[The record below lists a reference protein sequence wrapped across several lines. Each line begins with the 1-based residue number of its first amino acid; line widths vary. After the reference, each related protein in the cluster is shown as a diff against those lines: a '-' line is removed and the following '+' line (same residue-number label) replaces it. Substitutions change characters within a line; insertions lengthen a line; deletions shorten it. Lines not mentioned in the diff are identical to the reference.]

1 MSQEEVNKEKR
12 KTISLTTAESLAFF
26 FLPFS
31 FFGPKSKKYNDFNK
45 SELDR
50 FEEHGFY
57 LKIKQA
63 KELTLFGKLFY
74 IAITIIIIYLIKYS

>member
-31 FFGPKSKKYNDFNK
+31 FFGPRNKKHNDFNK

-50 FEEHGFY
+50 FEEYGFY

-63 KELTLFGKLFY
+63 KELTLYGKLFY
-74 IAITIIIIYLIKYS
+74 IAITVIIIYLMKY

>member
-1 MSQEEVNKEKR
+1 MSREEVNKEKR
-12 KTISLTTAESLAFF
+12 KTIPLTTSESLAFF

-31 FFGPKSKKYNDFNK
+31 FFGTRFKKHNDFNK

-50 FEEHGFY
+50 FEEYGFY

-63 KELTLFGKLFY
+63 KELTFYGKLFY
-74 IAITIIIIYLIKYS
+74 IAITIIIIYLMKY

>member
-12 KTISLTTAESLAFF
+12 KTIPLTTSESLTFF

-31 FFGPKSKKYNDFNK
+31 FFGPRNKKHNDFNK

-50 FEEHGFY
+50 FEEYGFY

-63 KELTLFGKLFY
+63 KELTLYGKLFY
-74 IAITIIIIYLIKYS
+74 IAITVIIIYLMKY

>member
-1 MSQEEVNKEKR
+1 MTEEEKNIEKR
-12 KTISLTTAESLAFF
+12 KSIPLTTSESLIFFFIPFAFF
-26 FLPFS
+26 S
-31 FFGPKSKKYNDFNK
+31 TRNKKNNDFNK

-50 FEEHGFY
+50 FKEYGFN

-63 KELTLFGKLFY
+63 KELTFFGKLFY